1 MNELI
6 RYTPGDKTKNILV
19 KNSDRTCE
27 IAIARRGLFIGTIE
41 KMHSNG
47 TLEIRLN
54 KMLQE
59 DRE

>member
-6 RYTPGDKTKNILV
+6 RVMPGDASKKILV
-19 KNSDRTCE
+19 KNGDRTCE

-47 TLEIRLN
+47 TLEIRLT
-54 KMLQE
+54 KILQE

>member
-6 RYTPGDKTKNILV
+6 TVTSGDASKKILV
-19 KNSDRTCE
+19 KNGDRTCE
-27 IAIARRGLFIGTIE
+27 IAIAKRGLFMGIIE

-47 TLEIRLN
+47 TLEIRLV

-59 DRE
+59 DR